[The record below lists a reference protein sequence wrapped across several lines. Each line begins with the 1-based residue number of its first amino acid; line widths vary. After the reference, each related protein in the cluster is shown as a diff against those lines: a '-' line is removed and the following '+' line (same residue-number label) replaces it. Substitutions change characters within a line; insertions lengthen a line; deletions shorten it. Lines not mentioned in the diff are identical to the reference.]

1 MAQVSL
7 CDKVWKAKGQSEFRH
22 ATFKGPEFWVT
33 ITVAEIPY
41 FSSYSDEKP
50 GCQMRKTV
58 ILMGKKFGKHVSYQA
73 WYTHTDKSS
82 LKPSVRF
89 FTPYLGRKHICQYNL
104 FHFLVAEASFVGSQ
118 NDTTEEQSLTSVF
131 GEKTQARQHLCWG
144 REKHWAIFQ
153 TKWTNKNAQSSH
165 YRVSA
170 CLLISSGYVRW
181 IKAKTD
187 SYATRGK
194 QSTCLGHFLMAFPDE
209 KLQSTTVLALSS
221 FVFVYCST

>member
-1 MAQVSL
+1 MTKWERQ
-7 CDKVWKAKGQSEFRH
+7 KGNQSSDLLPSRARVLSHHNSGWNTIFFQFLWRE
-22 ATFKGPEFWVT
+22 TWV
-33 ITVAEIPY
+33 
-41 FSSYSDEKP
+41 SDEEK
-50 GCQMRKTV
+50 

-181 IKAKTD
+181 IKAKPD

-209 KLQSTTVLALSS
+209 KLQSTTVLALRS